1 MGFYGTK
8 FDELDG
14 QEFIYKEPGIT
25 KLAEI
30 ASRLEVNF
38 LSSVYSRW
46 AGGKEHR
53 CLSFQAF
60 YIEKYGK
67 SQVEMIKDSNDVN
80 RASLDLAN
88 KVKEQRAIVCVVEC
102 ECRYIRKER

>member
-30 ASRLEVNF
+30 ASRLEVCSCPF
-38 LSSVYSRW
+38 LSMREVSLRRVLFKS
-46 AGGKEHR
+46 
-53 CLSFQAF
+53 F
-60 YIEKYGK
+60 YIDQFDK

-88 KVKEQRAIVCVVEC
+88 KVRT
-102 ECRYIRKER
+102 IRSISGVRV

>member
-8 FDELDG
+8 FDEVDG

-30 ASRLEVNF
+30 ASRLEVNKQKKKSNKQKKNF
-38 LSSVYSRW
+38 LIHEKLSSV
-46 AGGKEHR
+46 
-53 CLSFQAF
+53 LFFQSF
-60 YIEKYGK
+60 YIDKYGK
-67 SQVEMIKDSNDVN
+67 AQVEMIKDSNDVN

-88 KVKEQRAIVCVVEC
+88 KVK
-102 ECRYIRKER
+102 

>member
-8 FDELDG
+8 FDEFDG

-30 ASRLEVNF
+30 ASRFEVKKR
-38 LSSVYSRW
+38 SSLFKYLCFV
-46 AGGKEHR
+46 
-53 CLSFQAF
+53 FQSF
-60 YIEKYGK
+60 YIDKFGK

-88 KVKEQRAIVCVVEC
+88 KVN
-102 ECRYIRKER
+102 